1 MISYIYIHIYGNV
14 LVQLMQGK
22 SYQFRNQKFNFNF
35 DEYIFLLFIQI
46 SGKNV
51 QLYIADLYKN

>member
-22 SYQFRNQKFNFNF
+22 SYQIRNQKFNFNF